1 MTILQGV
8 PIIIIDK
15 HYKKQLKTS
24 RFKLLNWVLGKIY
37 GYEKIYFLED
47 GQTIFKDNKVYM
59 NPNTFERFEVELKEQ
74 K

>member
-1 MTILQGV
+1 MTIEQGV
-8 PIIIIDK
+8 QIVVIDK

-24 RFKLLNWVLGKIY
+24 RFKLLNWLLGKIY

-47 GQTIFKDNKVYM
+47 GQMIFKDNKVYM
-59 NPNTFERFEVELKEQ
+59 NPNTFERMSVELKEN